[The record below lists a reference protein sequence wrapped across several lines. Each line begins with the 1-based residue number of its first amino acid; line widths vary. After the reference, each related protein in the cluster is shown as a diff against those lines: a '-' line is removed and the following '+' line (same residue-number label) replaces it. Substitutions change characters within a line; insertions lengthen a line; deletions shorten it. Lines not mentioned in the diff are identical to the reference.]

1 MRPSFNICSS
11 AYDHSTAIGALYLR
25 LWPEESG
32 IMFGEP
38 VDTIVE
44 DVVFNIAI
52 LPFIALEVS
61 RQTGMAPPDPLVIE
75 LV

>member
-1 MRPSFNICSS
+1 
-11 AYDHSTAIGALYLR
+11 LR

-52 LPFIALEVS
+52 LPFIVLEVS

>member
-1 MRPSFNICSS
+1 
-11 AYDHSTAIGALYLR
+11 
-25 LWPEESG
+25 
-32 IMFGEP
+32 MFGEP

-52 LPFIALEVS
+52 LTFIALEVS
-61 RQTGMAPPDPLVIE
+61 RQTGMAPPDPLVTE

>member
-1 MRPSFNICSS
+1 
-11 AYDHSTAIGALYLR
+11 
-25 LWPEESG
+25 
-32 IMFGEP
+32 MFGEP

-52 LPFIALEVS
+52 LPFIPLLEVS
-61 RQTGMAPPDPLVIE
+61 RQTGMTPDPLVIE